1 MHVPWPLLA
10 QLALSFSLPSAH
22 LSTFT
27 NKVCG
32 SNLSLVNRN
41 ETEVMQ
47 ISKGRQERAGGREGS
62 LPGRMDNVSCHV
74 CTFGNVCRILALWT
88 WTAQQDAGLSF
99 PPFCS
104 STASAWDNYN
114 WAFQLHAFRWF
125 FYSPLNQTRLLYSM
139 ISLCFILLYIFFWF
153 FCVCSLFVFCIP
165 WSSYFEWSSCSKRP
179 PKSAPSCQYLY
190 SWPDFSESVDLSI
203 HLYSAEWYFEKR
215 DRLMH
220 ITQEKNLRR
229 NILTIEIARR

>member
-1 MHVPWPLLA
+1 MRPEWCRFQRA
-10 QLALSFSLPSAH
+10 D
-22 LSTFT
+22 
-27 NKVCG
+27 
-32 SNLSLVNRN
+32 R
-41 ETEVMQ
+41 
-47 ISKGRQERAGGREGS
+47 RERGGREGS

-114 WAFQLHAFRWF
+114 WAFQLHVFSWF
-125 FYSPLNQTRLLYSM
+125 FYSPFKSNTSSLFYDLIMFYTSLYFLLV
-139 ISLCFILLYIFFWF
+139 L
-153 FCVCSLFVFCIP
+153 CVCSLFVFCIL

-190 SWPDFSESVDLSI
+190 SWPDLSESVDLSI
-203 HLYSAEWYFEKR
+203 HLYSAEWYFEKHN
-215 DRLMH
+215 RLMH
-220 ITQEKNLRR
+220 LTQEKNLRR
-229 NILTIEIARR
+229 NILTVEIARL